1 VSLPIRTFPFKW
13 NTPKDIFSRDQNI
26 FTRKELLYPNIR
38 TLNTPKMKN
47 TTLFV
52 VISLLSLSSFAA
64 PKKPTSH
71 RSKAY
76 VYMKHGKLLEKYH
89 GHIRVVTKDIMLVN
103 STTIHPNGSV
113 DAGSGENFQL
123 TEGQYMTMDGRI
135 KKFKT
140 KK

>member
-1 VSLPIRTFPFKW
+1 MS
-13 NTPKDIFSRDQNI
+13 
-26 FTRKELLYPNIR
+26 
-38 TLNTPKMKN
+38 
-47 TTLFV
+47 FV
-52 VISLLSLSSFAA
+52 SFAA

-76 VYMKHGKLLEKYH
+76 VYMKHGKLLEKYK
-89 GHIRVVTKDIMLVN
+89 GHTRVVTKDIILVN

-123 TEGQYMTMDGRI
+123 TEGQYMTMDGKV